1 MGNTYFEHK
10 SLNKYTRVAR
20 DQDKVEVNSII
31 DLVLVE
37 NDMLRYVQDVRG
49 VRGMER
55 DLSDHYVDC
64 AKADS

>member
-10 SLNKYTRVAR
+10 SLKKYTRVAR

-64 AKADS
+64 VKADS